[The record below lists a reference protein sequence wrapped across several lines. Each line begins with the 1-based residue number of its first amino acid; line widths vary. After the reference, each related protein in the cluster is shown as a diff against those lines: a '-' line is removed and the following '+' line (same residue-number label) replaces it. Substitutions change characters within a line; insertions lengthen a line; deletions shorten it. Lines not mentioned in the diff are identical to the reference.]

1 MIERLQQNI
10 RETDEDIR
18 KMNEYLKEF
27 KVHNG
32 TRETGEA
39 AAVKEKLGTLG
50 MQLKAAKMKMFEQ
63 NRVKNQLQAEI

>member
-1 MIERLQQNI
+1 MAKSSKGKVEAKGMIERLQQNI

-27 KVHNG
+27 KVQNG

-50 MQLKAAKMKMFEQ
+50 M
-63 NRVKNQLQAEI
+63 

>member
-27 KVHNG
+27 KVQNG

-50 MQLKAAKMKMFEQ
+50 M
-63 NRVKNQLQAEI
+63 